1 MTMTN
6 IDKPSGSNTVV
17 PGKLVAML
25 AGDSTE
31 SSPRS

>member
-25 AGDSTE
+25 AGDFN
-31 SSPRS
+31 